1 MAIFDNG
8 LRGNVV
14 TGLAIG
20 LGVAVL
26 GPVLVPLV
34 ASVAKPLAKAAIKG
48 GLTLYEKGRETVAE
62 AGEVI
67 EDLIVESRSE
77 LAEAHKQAAAGMAA
91 GAAAAKPEQKSA

>member
-8 LRGNVV
+8 LKGNVV

-34 ASVAKPLAKAAIKG
+34 AGVAKPLAKAAIKG
-48 GLTLYEKGRETVAE
+48 GLTLYEKGKETMAE

-67 EDLIVESRSE
+67 EDLIAESRSE
-77 LAEAHKQAAAGMAA
+77 LAEAHKQAAAAA
-91 GAAAAKPEQKSA
+91 MPGAAAAKPEQGSA